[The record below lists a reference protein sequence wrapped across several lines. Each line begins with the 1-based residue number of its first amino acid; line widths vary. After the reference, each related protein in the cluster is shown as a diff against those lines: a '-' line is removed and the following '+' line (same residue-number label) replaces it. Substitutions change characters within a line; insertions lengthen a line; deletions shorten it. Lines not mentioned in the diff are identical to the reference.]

1 MIKRVDSGKS
11 GYNPDVIVS
20 NWNAIHHEPLLHEV
34 FTITHAETVR
44 LLIEVVSTNWQ
55 DDYLIKLA
63 EYERL
68 GIAEIGLL
76 II

>member
-1 MIKRVDSGKS
+1 
-11 GYNPDVIVS
+11 
-20 NWNAIHHEPLLHEV
+20 
-34 FTITHAETVR
+34 VR

-63 EYERL
+63 EYQRL
-68 GIAEIGLL
+68 GIPEIGLL